1 MLTVNTLGKFQIREA
16 DVVLD
21 DDKIRSTRLSN
32 LLVYLILHRN
42 KTLTVDEIAS
52 ALWQDEETNNPAGAL
67 KNLMYRLRNL
77 MKQYFGEQEFI
88 QTNRGSYRW
97 NPDAEVSVDVEA
109 FEQDYNEAKQHDIP
123 EEEAKSCLERAILR
137 YKGDFMPKILEMHW
151 AVTMNTYYHSM
162 YLSCVKLLSECYIKS
177 GDYEKIEQ
185 ICNEALNYDNVD
197 EELHYY
203 LIIARMEQNKLNL
216 AMESYE
222 KAVKIL
228 REELGIRKPEKLQT
242 IYEELLSMSKGEKA
256 ARIEE
261 VKENMTEENPEG
273 VFLCGYPVF
282 REIYRLEA
290 RKITRLGEAEHILL
304 LTFEPDKTTEGS
316 LSQVEEFRIRNAME
330 RLEDTLKTSLRIG
343 DVASRYSDSQYVV
356 LLPTCNYENGRKVS
370 ERIINRFYRD
380 NKKYAG
386 LKIDVNLE
394 EVTVAGY
401 IVK

>member
-97 NPDAEVSVDVEA
+97 NPKAEVSVDVEA
-109 FEQDYNEAKQHDIP
+109 FEQDYNEAKRQDIP
-123 EEEAKSCLERAILR
+123 EEEAKNCLERAILR

-151 AVTMNTYYHSM
+151 AVTMNTYYHSI
-162 YLSCVKLLSECYIKS
+162 YLSCVKLLAECYIKS
-177 GDYEKIEQ
+177 GDYEKMEQ
-185 ICNEALNYDNVD
+185 ICNEALKYDNVD

-203 LIIARMEQNKLNL
+203 LVLARMEQNKLNL

-256 ARIEE
+256 AKIEE

-304 LTFEPDKTTEGS
+304 LTFESDKTTEGS
-316 LSQVEEFRIRNAME
+316 LTRWRS
-330 RLEDTLKTSLRIG
+330 S
-343 DVASRYSDSQYVV
+343 
-356 LLPTCNYENGRKVS
+356 VS
-370 ERIINRFYRD
+370 GMPWN
-380 NKKYAG
+380 
-386 LKIDVNLE
+386 V
-394 EVTVAGY
+394 
-401 IVK
+401 

>member
-1 MLTVNTLGKFQIREA
+1 MLTVDTLGKFQIREE
-16 DVVLD
+16 DIVLD
-21 DDKIRSTRLSN
+21 DEKIRSTRLSN
-32 LLVYLILHRN
+32 LLVYLILHRD
-42 KTLTVDEIAS
+42 KTLTVDEIAA

-77 MKQYFGEQEFI
+77 LKQSFGEQDFI
-88 QTNRGSYRW
+88 QTNRGAYRW
-97 NPDAEVSVDVEA
+97 NPDVDVSVDVEE
-109 FEQDYNEAKQHDIP
+109 FETAYNEAKCEKTAADEVIRN
-123 EEEAKSCLERAILR
+123 LERAIAL

-151 AVTMNTYYHSM
+151 VVTMNTYYHSM
-162 YLSCVKLLSECYIKS
+162 YLSCVKLLSEQYIPKE
-177 GDYEKIEQ
+177 DFEKIEN
-185 ICNEALNYDNVD
+185 ICNEALKYDNVD

-203 LIIARMEQNKLNL
+203 LIYARMKQNKLNL

-222 KAVKIL
+222 KACKIL
-228 REELGIRKPEKLQT
+228 RDELGIRKPEKLQAV
-242 IYEELLSMSKGEKA
+242 YEELLSMSKGEKA
-256 ARIEE
+256 AKIED
-261 VKENMTEENPEG
+261 VTENMTEENPEG

-304 LTFEPDKTTEGS
+304 LTFEPDKTTDGS

-330 RLEDTLKTSLRIG
+330 RLEQTLKQSLRIG

-356 LLPTCNYENGRKVS
+356 LLPACNYEDGVKVS
-370 ERIINRFYRD
+370 ERILNRFYRD
-380 NKKYAG
+380 NEKYAG

-394 EVTVAGY
+394 EVAMAGD